1 MTDSQFLIKM
11 ADSTKVTPFKIRLR
25 KIARFIAEVE
35 QFDVEDG
42 VRKLRET
49 LKKGKMLINTKLQ
62 EERII
67 DKVSTKAIE
76 RHVSLSDIDALVA
89 IIERLDAVITDKD
102 AMIKRLQQGH
112 KVL

>member
-49 LKKGKMLINTKLQ
+49 IKKGK
-62 EERII
+62 
-67 DKVSTKAIE
+67 
-76 RHVSLSDIDALVA
+76 HVN
-89 IIERLDAVITDKD
+89 
-102 AMIKRLQQGH
+102 
-112 KVL
+112 

>member
-49 LKKGKMLINTKLQ
+49 LKKGKHANEHDTTGG
-62 EERII
+62 ENNR
-67 DKVSTKAIE
+67 
-76 RHVSLSDIDALVA
+76 RNC
-89 IIERLDAVITDKD
+89 
-102 AMIKRLQQGH
+102 G
-112 KVL
+112 